1 MSIIQNAGLVN
12 SQNSHFSNPGF
23 SSNVGGV
30 SGCGGPLNSPNAL
43 KGTGMFNMV
52 KTGGKKRKGKTLR
65 RGNKSRRKQ
74 KHRGG
79 NGYGFSKS
87 QLPIAATSG
96 VHGAHGA
103 AFDKYE
109 NVGQNSDTNMGA
121 SSQSGG
127 YGTGGYPYYAYKP
140 TEGENLSLFAGSG
153 YPPIS
158 RGLNSQCGG
167 KRRTKRS
174 TKNKRKVNKKK
185 RTVKKRKNSKRRKTK
200 VHKKRTHKQKGGYSQ
215 YMSNVANTHT
225 YALGGQLNPA
235 NSALANPPPYT
246 STNDCLNTWKHLG
259 DTPPYNEI
267 MK

>member
-12 SQNSHFSNPGF
+12 PQNSHFSNPGF

-30 SGCGGPLNSPNAL
+30 SGCGGSPNSPSAL
-43 KGTGMFNMV
+43 RGEGIFSMG
-52 KTGGKKRKGKTLR
+52 KTGGKTLRKGNKS
-65 RGNKSRRKQ
+65 RGNKSRGK
-74 KHRGG
+74 KGHRGG
-79 NGYGFSKS
+79 NGYGFSQS

-103 AFDKYE
+103 VFDKYE
-109 NVGQNSDTNMGA
+109 SVGQNSDTNMGA
-121 SSQSGG
+121 SSQTGG
-127 YGTGGYPYYAYKP
+127 YGTGGNPYYAYNPK
-140 TEGENLSLFAGSG
+140 GDDNLSVYAGSG

-158 RGLNSQCGG
+158 RELNSQCGG

-200 VHKKRTHKQKGGYSQ
+200 VHKKRQHKQKGGYSQ
-215 YMSNVANTHT
+215 YMSNVANTHG

-235 NSALANPPPYT
+235 NSSLASPPPVTPY
-246 STNDCLNTWKHLG
+246 SDCRDN
-259 DTPPYNEI
+259 YNHFNF
-267 MK
+267 KS